1 MTNTGLINSFNEV
14 NSFLIFLRNEYA
26 TAAEAGNLSSGD
38 LTAAVQLNAQASA
51 DAEDAAKDLLE
62 REFEKIQEEVN
73 IDKEILG
80 ALPKNG
86 IRANSKY
93 AQRVEEVAAKYY
105 VYKDKLYDEAKR
117 RYNELYTAK
126 YNTSVNVTDGLDE
139 LEEKIYLLNE
149 YNTAFEKIGL
159 DKDILVLRY
168 YYKKDLGIVNN
179 AVADAIAKFRSVGLQ
194 VTPTDFK
201 YNKYVTEYM
210 TVFLDKLDKDD
221 LNSAEIK
228 TKFEEIYWKCPE
240 IITYIELNLQYIYN
254 QNEKRIEKALEDKKA
269 VLLKQYPKDEVWSK
283 YTQYKTMAME
293 SAANDAQKIVGEFR
307 DRTLRPADFTSEN
320 ISKLVAEYTGQAK
333 ITDNDFEKICDSLVK
348 LKHSIEEYMRY
359 LKFKPI
365 VDEIISIY
373 KEKDKYKNSYTQLRK
388 NIDKDDNKIIKM
400 NFGIFSKNALPKQT
414 EIALQNKELYKEM
427 AKEKVYQTI
436 ATKLTEQ
443 STYYDA
449 INLASSFYEY
459 LFTHLI
465 NKDKTMNDESIVD
478 YIDSLQEFVRWPYF
492 TILNNIKVLEEK
504 DIEFLIKD
512 RYNLLG
518 INLTKDDLEEG
529 KLPKLVETLEKVEKF
544 YYIQKNGIDVD
555 SIEDELELKTVV
567 DSKK

>member
-14 NSFLIFLRNEYA
+14 NNFLIFLRNEYA
-26 TAAEAGNLSSGD
+26 TAAEAGNLTSGD
-38 LTAAVQLNAQASA
+38 LTAAVKMNEQAST
-51 DAEDAAKDLLE
+51 DAEEASKGLTE

-93 AQRVEEVAAKYY
+93 ARRIEEVAAKYY
-105 VYKDKLYDEAKR
+105 VYKDKLYNEAKR
-117 RYNELYTAK
+117 RYDELYTTK
-126 YNTSVNVTDGLDE
+126 YNTSVNVTDELDDLDE
-139 LEEKIYLLNE
+139 KLYLLNE

-179 AVADAIAKFRSVGLQ
+179 AIADAITKFRSVGLQ
-194 VTPTDFK
+194 ITPTDFK
-201 YNKYVTEYM
+201 YNKYVTEYI

-221 LNSAEIK
+221 LNSSEIK

-254 QNEKRIEKALEDKKA
+254 QNEKKIERALDEKKE
-269 VLLKQYPKDEVWSK
+269 VLLKQYPKDEVWNK
-283 YTQYKTMAME
+283 YTQYKTMAIE
-293 SAANDAQKIVGEFR
+293 NSANDAQKIVGEFR
-307 DRTLRPADFTSEN
+307 DKTLRPADFTAEN
-320 ISKLVAEYTGQAK
+320 ISKLVVEYTGQAK
-333 ITDNDFEKICDSLVK
+333 ITDSDFEKICDSLVK
-348 LKHSIEEYMRY
+348 LKHSLEEYMRY

-388 NIDKDDNKIIKM
+388 NIDKDDNRIIKM

-414 EIALQNKELYKEM
+414 ELALQNKELYKQM

-436 ATKLTEQ
+436 ATKLNDQ

-449 INLASSFYEY
+449 IKLASSFYEY

-465 NKDKTMNDESIVD
+465 NKDKTMGDEIIVD
-478 YIDSLQEFVRWPYF
+478 YIDNLQEFAKWPYF
-492 TILNNIKVLEEK
+492 TILNNINILEEK
-504 DIEFLIKD
+504 DIAFLIKD
-512 RYNLLG
+512 RYSLLG
-518 INLTKDDLEEG
+518 INLTKEDLDEG
-529 KLPKLVETLEKVEKF
+529 KLPKIIETLEKVEKF
-544 YYIQKNGIDVD
+544 YYIKKNGIDVD
-555 SIEDELELKTVV
+555 AIEDELELKTVV
-567 DSKK
+567 DSK

>member
-14 NSFLIFLRNEYA
+14 NNFLIFLRNEYA
-26 TAAEAGNLSSGD
+26 TAAEAGNLTSGD
-38 LTAAVQLNAQASA
+38 LTAAVKMNEQAST
-51 DAEDAAKDLLE
+51 DAEEASKGLTE

-93 AQRVEEVAAKYY
+93 ARRIEEVAAKYY
-105 VYKDKLYDEAKR
+105 VYKDKFYNEVKR
-117 RYNELYTAK
+117 RYDELYTTK
-126 YNTSVNVTDGLDE
+126 YNTSVNVTDELDDLDE
-139 LEEKIYLLNE
+139 KLYLLNE

-179 AVADAIAKFRSVGLQ
+179 AIADAITKFRSVGLQ
-194 VTPTDFK
+194 ITPTDFK
-201 YNKYVTEYM
+201 YNKYVTEYI

-221 LNSAEIK
+221 LNSSEIK

-254 QNEKRIEKALEDKKA
+254 QNEKKIERALDEKKE
-269 VLLKQYPKDEVWSK
+269 VLLKQYPKDEVWNK
-283 YTQYKTMAME
+283 YTQYKTMAIE
-293 SAANDAQKIVGEFR
+293 NSANDAQKIVGEFR
-307 DRTLRPADFTSEN
+307 DKTLRPADFTAEN
-320 ISKLVAEYTGQAK
+320 ISKLVVEYTGQAK
-333 ITDNDFEKICDSLVK
+333 ITDSDFEKICDSLVK
-348 LKHSIEEYMRY
+348 LKHSLEEYMRY

-388 NIDKDDNKIIKM
+388 NIDKDDNRIIKM

-414 EIALQNKELYKEM
+414 ELALQNKELYKQM

-436 ATKLTEQ
+436 ATKLNDQ

-449 INLASSFYEY
+449 IKLASSFYEY

-465 NKDKTMNDESIVD
+465 NKDKTMGDEIIVD
-478 YIDSLQEFVRWPYF
+478 YIDNLQEFAKWPYF
-492 TILNNIKVLEEK
+492 TILNNINILEEK
-504 DIEFLIKD
+504 DIAFLIKD
-512 RYNLLG
+512 RYSLLG
-518 INLTKDDLEEG
+518 INLTKEDLDEG
-529 KLPKLVETLEKVEKF
+529 KLPKIIETLEKVEKF
-544 YYIQKNGIDVD
+544 YYIKKNGIDVD
-555 SIEDELELKTVV
+555 AIEDELELKTVV
-567 DSKK
+567 DSK

>member
-14 NSFLIFLRNEYA
+14 NNFLIFLRNEYA
-26 TAAEAGNLSSGD
+26 TAAEAGNLTSGD
-38 LTAAVQLNAQASA
+38 LTAAVKMNEQAST
-51 DAEDAAKDLLE
+51 DAEEASKGLTE

-93 AQRVEEVAAKYY
+93 AQRIEEVAAKYY
-105 VYKDKLYDEAKR
+105 VYKDKFYNEAKR
-117 RYNELYTAK
+117 RYDEYYATK
-126 YNTSVNVTDGLDE
+126 YNTSVNVTDELDDLDE
-139 LEEKIYLLNE
+139 KLYLLNE

-179 AVADAIAKFRSVGLQ
+179 AIADAITKFRSVGLQ
-194 VTPTDFK
+194 ITPTDFK
-201 YNKYVTEYM
+201 YNKYVTEYI

-221 LNSAEIK
+221 LNSSEIK

-254 QNEKRIEKALEDKKA
+254 QNEKKIERALDEKKE
-269 VLLKQYPKDEVWSK
+269 VLLKQYPKDEVWNK
-283 YTQYKTMAME
+283 YTQYKTMAIE
-293 SAANDAQKIVGEFR
+293 NSANDAQKIVGEFR
-307 DRTLRPADFTSEN
+307 DKTLRPADFTAEN
-320 ISKLVAEYTGQAK
+320 ISKLVVEYTGQAK
-333 ITDNDFEKICDSLVK
+333 ITDSDFEKICDSLVK
-348 LKHSIEEYMRY
+348 LKHSLEEYMRY

-388 NIDKDDNKIIKM
+388 NIDKDDNRIIKM

-414 EIALQNKELYKEM
+414 ELALQNKELYKQM

-436 ATKLTEQ
+436 ATKLNDQ

-449 INLASSFYEY
+449 IKLASSFYEY

-465 NKDKTMNDESIVD
+465 NKDKTMGDEIIVD
-478 YIDSLQEFVRWPYF
+478 YIDNLQEFAKWPYF
-492 TILNNIKVLEEK
+492 TILNNINILEEK
-504 DIEFLIKD
+504 DIAFLIKD
-512 RYNLLG
+512 RYSLLG
-518 INLTKDDLEEG
+518 INLTKEDLDEG
-529 KLPKLVETLEKVEKF
+529 KLPKIIETLEKVEKF
-544 YYIQKNGIDVD
+544 YYIKKNGIDVD
-555 SIEDELELKTVV
+555 AIEDELELKTVV
-567 DSKK
+567 DSK

>member
-1 MTNTGLINSFNEV
+1 M
-14 NSFLIFLRNEYA
+14 
-26 TAAEAGNLSSGD
+26 
-38 LTAAVQLNAQASA
+38 
-51 DAEDAAKDLLE
+51 
-62 REFEKIQEEVN
+62 
-73 IDKEILG
+73 
-80 ALPKNG
+80 
-86 IRANSKY
+86 
-93 AQRVEEVAAKYY
+93 
-105 VYKDKLYDEAKR
+105 
-117 RYNELYTAK
+117 
-126 YNTSVNVTDGLDE
+126 
-139 LEEKIYLLNE
+139 
-149 YNTAFEKIGL
+149 
-159 DKDILVLRY
+159 
-168 YYKKDLGIVNN
+168 
-179 AVADAIAKFRSVGLQ
+179 
-194 VTPTDFK
+194 
-201 YNKYVTEYM
+201 
-210 TVFLDKLDKDD
+210 
-221 LNSAEIK
+221 
-228 TKFEEIYWKCPE
+228 
-240 IITYIELNLQYIYN
+240 
-254 QNEKRIEKALEDKKA
+254 
-269 VLLKQYPKDEVWSK
+269 LLKQYPKDEVWSK

-333 ITDNDFEKICDSLVK
+333 ITDNDFEKICDSLIK

>member
-14 NSFLIFLRNEYA
+14 NNFLIFLRNEYA
-26 TAAEAGNLSSGD
+26 TAAEAGNLTSGD
-38 LTAAVQLNAQASA
+38 LTAAVKMNEQAST
-51 DAEDAAKDLLE
+51 DAEEASKGLTE

-93 AQRVEEVAAKYY
+93 AQRIEEVAAKYY
-105 VYKDKLYDEAKR
+105 VYKDKFYNEAKR
-117 RYNELYTAK
+117 RYDELYTTK
-126 YNTSVNVTDGLDE
+126 YNTSVNVTDELDDLDE
-139 LEEKIYLLNE
+139 KLYLLNE

-179 AVADAIAKFRSVGLQ
+179 AIADAITKFRSVGLQ
-194 VTPTDFK
+194 ITPTDFK
-201 YNKYVTEYM
+201 YNKYVTEYI

-221 LNSAEIK
+221 LNSSEIK

-254 QNEKRIEKALEDKKA
+254 QNEKKIERALDEKKE
-269 VLLKQYPKDEVWSK
+269 VLLKQYPKDEVWNK
-283 YTQYKTMAME
+283 YTQYKTMAIE
-293 SAANDAQKIVGEFR
+293 NSANDAQKIVGEFR
-307 DRTLRPADFTSEN
+307 DKTLRPADFTAEN
-320 ISKLVAEYTGQAK
+320 ISKLVVEYTGQAK
-333 ITDNDFEKICDSLVK
+333 ITDSDFEKICDSLVK
-348 LKHSIEEYMRY
+348 LKHSLEEYMRY

-388 NIDKDDNKIIKM
+388 NIDKDDNRIIKM

-414 EIALQNKELYKEM
+414 ELALQNKELYKQM

-436 ATKLTEQ
+436 ATKLNDQ

-449 INLASSFYEY
+449 IKLASSFYEY

-465 NKDKTMNDESIVD
+465 NKDKTMGDEIIVD
-478 YIDSLQEFVRWPYF
+478 YIDNLQEFAKWPYF
-492 TILNNIKVLEEK
+492 TILNNINILEEK
-504 DIEFLIKD
+504 DIAFLIKD
-512 RYNLLG
+512 RYSLLG
-518 INLTKDDLEEG
+518 INLTKEDLDEG
-529 KLPKLVETLEKVEKF
+529 KLPKIIETLEKVEKF
-544 YYIQKNGIDVD
+544 YYIKKNGIDVD
-555 SIEDELELKTVV
+555 AIEDELELKTVV
-567 DSKK
+567 DSK

>member
-14 NSFLIFLRNEYA
+14 NNFLIFLRNEYA
-26 TAAEAGNLSSGD
+26 TAAEAGNLTSGD
-38 LTAAVQLNAQASA
+38 LTAAVKMNEQAST
-51 DAEDAAKDLLE
+51 DAEEASKGLTE

-93 AQRVEEVAAKYY
+93 AQRIEEVAAKYY
-105 VYKDKLYDEAKR
+105 VYKDKFYNEAKR
-117 RYNELYTAK
+117 RYDEYYATK
-126 YNTSVNVTDGLDE
+126 YNTSVNVTDELDDLDE
-139 LEEKIYLLNE
+139 KLYLLNE

-179 AVADAIAKFRSVGLQ
+179 AIADAITKFRSVGLQ
-194 VTPTDFK
+194 ITPTDFK
-201 YNKYVTEYM
+201 YNKYVTEYI

-221 LNSAEIK
+221 LNSSEIK

-254 QNEKRIEKALEDKKA
+254 QNEKKIERALDEKKE
-269 VLLKQYPKDEVWSK
+269 VLLKQYPKDEVWNK
-283 YTQYKTMAME
+283 YTQYKTMAIE
-293 SAANDAQKIVGEFR
+293 NSANDAQKIVGEFR
-307 DRTLRPADFTSEN
+307 DKTLRPADFTAEN
-320 ISKLVAEYTGQAK
+320 ISKLVVEYTGQAK
-333 ITDNDFEKICDSLVK
+333 ITDSDFEKICDSLVK
-348 LKHSIEEYMRY
+348 LKHSLEEYMRY

-388 NIDKDDNKIIKM
+388 NIDKDDNRIIKM

-414 EIALQNKELYKEM
+414 ELALQNKELYKQM

-436 ATKLTEQ
+436 ATKLNDQ

-449 INLASSFYEY
+449 IKLASSFYEY

-465 NKDKTMNDESIVD
+465 NKDKTMGDEIIVD
-478 YIDSLQEFVRWPYF
+478 YIDNLQEFAKWPYF
-492 TILNNIKVLEEK
+492 TILNNINILEEK
-504 DIEFLIKD
+504 DIAFLIKD
-512 RYNLLG
+512 RYSLLG
-518 INLTKDDLEEG
+518 INLTKEDLDEG
-529 KLPKLVETLEKVEKF
+529 KLPKIIETLEKVEKF
-544 YYIQKNGIDVD
+544 YYIKKNGI
-555 SIEDELELKTVV
+555 EELKNETY
-567 DSKK
+567 

>member
-14 NSFLIFLRNEYA
+14 NNFLIFLRNEYA
-26 TAAEAGNLSSGD
+26 TAAEAGNLTSGD
-38 LTAAVQLNAQASA
+38 LTAAVKMNEQAST
-51 DAEDAAKDLLE
+51 DAEEASKGLTE

-93 AQRVEEVAAKYY
+93 AQRIEEVAAKYY
-105 VYKDKLYDEAKR
+105 VYKDKFYNEVKR
-117 RYNELYTAK
+117 RYDELYTTK
-126 YNTSVNVTDGLDE
+126 YNTSVNVTDELDDLDE
-139 LEEKIYLLNE
+139 KLYLLNE

-179 AVADAIAKFRSVGLQ
+179 AIADAITKFRSVGLQ
-194 VTPTDFK
+194 ITPTDFK
-201 YNKYVTEYM
+201 YNKYVTEYI

-221 LNSAEIK
+221 LNSSEIK

-254 QNEKRIEKALEDKKA
+254 QNEKKIERALDEKKE
-269 VLLKQYPKDEVWSK
+269 VLLKQYPKDEVWNK
-283 YTQYKTMAME
+283 YTQYKTMAIE
-293 SAANDAQKIVGEFR
+293 NSANDAQKIVGEFR
-307 DRTLRPADFTSEN
+307 DKTLRPADFTAEN
-320 ISKLVAEYTGQAK
+320 ISKLVVEYTGQAK
-333 ITDNDFEKICDSLVK
+333 ITDSDFEKICDSLVK
-348 LKHSIEEYMRY
+348 LKHSLEEYMRY

-373 KEKDKYKNSYTQLRK
+373 KEKDKYKTSYTQLRK
-388 NIDKDDNKIIKM
+388 NIDKDDNRIIKM

-414 EIALQNKELYKEM
+414 ELALQNKELYKQM

-436 ATKLTEQ
+436 ATKLNDQ

-449 INLASSFYEY
+449 IKLASSFYEY

-465 NKDKTMNDESIVD
+465 NKDKTMGDEIIVD
-478 YIDSLQEFVRWPYF
+478 YIDNLQEFAKWPYF
-492 TILNNIKVLEEK
+492 TILNNINILEEK
-504 DIEFLIKD
+504 DIAFLIKD
-512 RYNLLG
+512 RYSLLG
-518 INLTKDDLEEG
+518 INLTKEDLDEG
-529 KLPKLVETLEKVEKF
+529 KLPKIIETLEKVEKF
-544 YYIQKNGIDVD
+544 YYIKKNGIDVD
-555 SIEDELELKTVV
+555 AIEDELELKTVV
-567 DSKK
+567 DSK

>member
-14 NSFLIFLRNEYA
+14 NNFLIFLRNEYA
-26 TAAEAGNLSSGD
+26 TAAEAGNLTSGD
-38 LTAAVQLNAQASA
+38 LTAAVKMNEQASA
-51 DAEDAAKDLLE
+51 DAEEASKGLTE

-93 AQRVEEVAAKYY
+93 AQRIEEVAAKYY
-105 VYKDKLYDEAKR
+105 VYKDKFYNEAKR
-117 RYNELYTAK
+117 RYDELYATK
-126 YNTSVNVTDGLDE
+126 YNTSVNVTDELDD
-139 LEEKIYLLNE
+139 LDDKLYLLNE

-168 YYKKDLGIVNN
+168 YYKKDLGIVDN
-179 AVADAIAKFRSVGLQ
+179 AIADAITKFRSVGLQ
-194 VTPTDFK
+194 ITPTDFK
-201 YNKYVTEYM
+201 YNKFVTEYI

-221 LNSAEIK
+221 LNSSEIK

-254 QNEKRIEKALEDKKA
+254 QNEKKIERALDEKKEL
-269 VLLKQYPKDEVWSK
+269 LLKQYPKDEVWNK
-283 YTQYKTMAME
+283 YIQYKTMAIE
-293 SAANDAQKIVGEFR
+293 NSANDAQKIVGEFR
-307 DRTLRPADFTSEN
+307 DKTLRPADFTAEN
-320 ISKLVAEYTGQAK
+320 ISKLVMEYTGQAK
-333 ITDNDFEKICDSLVK
+333 ITDSDFEKICDSLIK
-348 LKHSIEEYMRY
+348 LKHSLEEYMRY

-373 KEKDKYKNSYTQLRK
+373 KEKDKYKTSYTQLRK
-388 NIDKDDNKIIKM
+388 NIEKDDNRIIKM

-414 EIALQNKELYKEM
+414 ELALQNKELYKQM

-436 ATKLTEQ
+436 ATKLNDQ

-449 INLASSFYEY
+449 IKLASSFYEY

-465 NKDKTMNDESIVD
+465 NKDKTMSDEIIVD
-478 YIDSLQEFVRWPYF
+478 YIDDLQEFAKWPYF
-492 TILNNIKVLEEK
+492 TILNNINILEEK
-504 DIEFLIKD
+504 DIAFLIKD
-512 RYNLLG
+512 RYSLLG
-518 INLTKDDLEEG
+518 INLTKEDLDEG
-529 KLPKLVETLEKVEKF
+529 KLPKIIETLEKVEKF
-544 YYIQKNGIDVD
+544 YYIKKNGIDVD
-555 SIEDELELKTVV
+555 AIEDELELKTVV
-567 DSKK
+567 DSK

>member
-1 MTNTGLINSFNEV
+1 
-14 NSFLIFLRNEYA
+14 
-26 TAAEAGNLSSGD
+26 
-38 LTAAVQLNAQASA
+38 
-51 DAEDAAKDLLE
+51 
-62 REFEKIQEEVN
+62 
-73 IDKEILG
+73 
-80 ALPKNG
+80 
-86 IRANSKY
+86 
-93 AQRVEEVAAKYY
+93 
-105 VYKDKLYDEAKR
+105 
-117 RYNELYTAK
+117 
-126 YNTSVNVTDGLDE
+126 
-139 LEEKIYLLNE
+139 
-149 YNTAFEKIGL
+149 
-159 DKDILVLRY
+159 
-168 YYKKDLGIVNN
+168 
-179 AVADAIAKFRSVGLQ
+179 
-194 VTPTDFK
+194 
-201 YNKYVTEYM
+201 
-210 TVFLDKLDKDD
+210 
-221 LNSAEIK
+221 
-228 TKFEEIYWKCPE
+228 
-240 IITYIELNLQYIYN
+240 
-254 QNEKRIEKALEDKKA
+254 
-269 VLLKQYPKDEVWSK
+269 
-283 YTQYKTMAME
+283 
-293 SAANDAQKIVGEFR
+293 
-307 DRTLRPADFTSEN
+307 
-320 ISKLVAEYTGQAK
+320 
-333 ITDNDFEKICDSLVK
+333 
-348 LKHSIEEYMRY
+348 
-359 LKFKPI
+359 
-365 VDEIISIY
+365 
-373 KEKDKYKNSYTQLRK
+373 
-388 NIDKDDNKIIKM
+388 M

>member
-14 NSFLIFLRNEYA
+14 NNFLIFLRNEYA
-26 TAAEAGNLSSGD
+26 TAAEAGNLTSGD
-38 LTAAVQLNAQASA
+38 LTAAVKMNEQAST
-51 DAEDAAKDLLE
+51 DAEEASKGLTE

-93 AQRVEEVAAKYY
+93 AQRIEEVAAKYY
-105 VYKDKLYDEAKR
+105 VYKDKFYKEAKR
-117 RYNELYTAK
+117 RYDELYATK
-126 YNTSVNVTDGLDE
+126 YNTSVNVTDELDD
-139 LEEKIYLLNE
+139 LDDKLYLLNE

-179 AVADAIAKFRSVGLQ
+179 AIADAITKFRSVGLQ
-194 VTPTDFK
+194 ITPTDFK
-201 YNKYVTEYM
+201 YNKYVTEYI

-221 LNSAEIK
+221 LNSSEIK

-254 QNEKRIEKALEDKKA
+254 QNEKKIERALDEKKE
-269 VLLKQYPKDEVWSK
+269 VLLKQYPKDEVWNK
-283 YTQYKTMAME
+283 YTQYKTMAIE
-293 SAANDAQKIVGEFR
+293 NSANDAQKIVGEFR
-307 DRTLRPADFTSEN
+307 DKTLRPADFTAEN
-320 ISKLVAEYTGQAK
+320 ISKLVVEYTGQAK
-333 ITDNDFEKICDSLVK
+333 ITDSDFEKICDSLVK
-348 LKHSIEEYMRY
+348 LKHSLEEYMRY

-388 NIDKDDNKIIKM
+388 NIDKDDNRIIKM

-414 EIALQNKELYKEM
+414 ELALQNKELYKQM

-436 ATKLTEQ
+436 ATKLNDQ

-449 INLASSFYEY
+449 IKLASSFYEY

-465 NKDKTMNDESIVD
+465 NKDKTMGDEIIVD
-478 YIDSLQEFVRWPYF
+478 YIDNLQEFAKWPYF
-492 TILNNIKVLEEK
+492 TILNNINILEEK
-504 DIEFLIKD
+504 DIAFLIKD
-512 RYNLLG
+512 RYSLLG
-518 INLTKDDLEEG
+518 INLTKEDLDEG
-529 KLPKLVETLEKVEKF
+529 KLPKIIETVEKVEKF
-544 YYIQKNGIDVD
+544 YYIKKNGIDVD
-555 SIEDELELKTVV
+555 AIEDELELKTVV
-567 DSKK
+567 DSK

>member
-14 NSFLIFLRNEYA
+14 NNFLIFLRNEYA
-26 TAAEAGNLSSGD
+26 TAAEAGNLTSGD
-38 LTAAVQLNAQASA
+38 LTAAVKMNEQAST
-51 DAEDAAKDLLE
+51 DAEEASKGLTE

-93 AQRVEEVAAKYY
+93 AQRIEEVAAKYY
-105 VYKDKLYDEAKR
+105 VYKDKFYKEAKR
-117 RYNELYTAK
+117 RYDELYATK
-126 YNTSVNVTDGLDE
+126 YNTSVNVTDELDD
-139 LEEKIYLLNE
+139 LDDKLYLLNE

-179 AVADAIAKFRSVGLQ
+179 AIADAITKFRSVGLQ
-194 VTPTDFK
+194 ITPTDFK
-201 YNKYVTEYM
+201 YNKYVTEYI

-221 LNSAEIK
+221 LNSSEIK

-254 QNEKRIEKALEDKKA
+254 QNEKKIERALDEKKE
-269 VLLKQYPKDEVWSK
+269 VLLKQYPKDEVWNK
-283 YTQYKTMAME
+283 YTQYKTMAIE
-293 SAANDAQKIVGEFR
+293 NSANDAQKIVGEFR
-307 DRTLRPADFTSEN
+307 DKTLRPADFTAEN
-320 ISKLVAEYTGQAK
+320 ISKLVAEYTGQVK
-333 ITDNDFEKICDSLVK
+333 ITDSDFEKICDSLVK
-348 LKHSIEEYMRY
+348 LKHSLEEYMRY

-388 NIDKDDNKIIKM
+388 NIDKDDNRIIKM

-414 EIALQNKELYKEM
+414 ELALQNKELYKQM

-436 ATKLTEQ
+436 ATKLNDQ

-449 INLASSFYEY
+449 IKLASSFYEY

-465 NKDKTMNDESIVD
+465 NKDKTMGDEIIVD
-478 YIDSLQEFVRWPYF
+478 YIDNLQEFAKWPYF
-492 TILNNIKVLEEK
+492 TILNNINILEEK
-504 DIEFLIKD
+504 DIAFLIKD
-512 RYNLLG
+512 RYSLLG
-518 INLTKDDLEEG
+518 INLTKEDLDEG
-529 KLPKLVETLEKVEKF
+529 KLPKIIETLEKVEKF
-544 YYIQKNGIDVD
+544 YYIKKNGIDVD
-555 SIEDELELKTVV
+555 AIEDELELKTVV
-567 DSKK
+567 DSK

>member
-14 NSFLIFLRNEYA
+14 NNFLIFLRNEYA
-26 TAAEAGNLSSGD
+26 TAAEAGNLTSGD
-38 LTAAVQLNAQASA
+38 LTAAVKMNEQASA
-51 DAEDAAKDLLE
+51 DAEEASKGLTE

-93 AQRVEEVAAKYY
+93 AQRIEEVAAKYY
-105 VYKDKLYDEAKR
+105 VYKDKFYNEAKR
-117 RYNELYTAK
+117 RYDELYTTK
-126 YNTSVNVTDGLDE
+126 YNTSVNVTDELDDLDE
-139 LEEKIYLLNE
+139 KLYLLNE

-179 AVADAIAKFRSVGLQ
+179 AIADAITKFRSVGLQ
-194 VTPTDFK
+194 ITPTDFK
-201 YNKYVTEYM
+201 YNKYVTEYI

-221 LNSAEIK
+221 LNSSEIK

-254 QNEKRIEKALEDKKA
+254 QNEKKIERALDEKKE
-269 VLLKQYPKDEVWSK
+269 VLLKQYPKDEVWNK
-283 YTQYKTMAME
+283 YTQYKTMAIE
-293 SAANDAQKIVGEFR
+293 NSANDAQKIVGEFR
-307 DRTLRPADFTSEN
+307 DKTLRPADFTAEN
-320 ISKLVAEYTGQAK
+320 ISKLVVEYTGQAK
-333 ITDNDFEKICDSLVK
+333 ITDSDFEKICDSLVK
-348 LKHSIEEYMRY
+348 LKHSLEEYMRY

-373 KEKDKYKNSYTQLRK
+373 KEKDKYKTSYTQLRK
-388 NIDKDDNKIIKM
+388 NIDKDDNRIIKM

-414 EIALQNKELYKEM
+414 ELALQNKELYKQM

-436 ATKLTEQ
+436 ATKLNDQ

-449 INLASSFYEY
+449 IKLASSFYEY

-465 NKDKTMNDESIVD
+465 NKDKTMGDEIIVD
-478 YIDSLQEFVRWPYF
+478 YIDNLQEFAKWPYF
-492 TILNNIKVLEEK
+492 TILNNINILEEK
-504 DIEFLIKD
+504 DIAFLIKD
-512 RYNLLG
+512 RYSLLG
-518 INLTKDDLEEG
+518 INLTKEDLDEG
-529 KLPKLVETLEKVEKF
+529 KLPKIIETLEKVEKF
-544 YYIQKNGIDVD
+544 YYIKKNGIDVD
-555 SIEDELELKTVV
+555 AIEDELELKTVV
-567 DSKK
+567 DSK

>member
-14 NSFLIFLRNEYA
+14 NNFLIFLRNEYA
-26 TAAEAGNLSSGD
+26 TAAEAGNLTSGD
-38 LTAAVQLNAQASA
+38 LTAAVKMNEQAST
-51 DAEDAAKDLLE
+51 DAEEASKGLTE

-93 AQRVEEVAAKYY
+93 AQRIEEVAAKYY
-105 VYKDKLYDEAKR
+105 VYKDKFYNEAKR
-117 RYNELYTAK
+117 RYDELYTTK
-126 YNTSVNVTDGLDE
+126 YNTSVNVTDELDDLDE
-139 LEEKIYLLNE
+139 KLYLLNE

-179 AVADAIAKFRSVGLQ
+179 AIADAITKFRSVGLQ
-194 VTPTDFK
+194 ITPTDFK
-201 YNKYVTEYM
+201 YNKYVTEYI

-221 LNSAEIK
+221 LNSSEIK

-254 QNEKRIEKALEDKKA
+254 QNEKKIERALDEKKE
-269 VLLKQYPKDEVWSK
+269 VLLKQYPKDEVWNK
-283 YTQYKTMAME
+283 YTQYKTMAIE
-293 SAANDAQKIVGEFR
+293 NSANDAQKIVGEFR
-307 DRTLRPADFTSEN
+307 DKTLRPADFTAEN
-320 ISKLVAEYTGQAK
+320 ISKLVAEYTGQVK
-333 ITDNDFEKICDSLVK
+333 ITDSDFEKICDSLVK
-348 LKHSIEEYMRY
+348 LKHSLEEYMRY

-388 NIDKDDNKIIKM
+388 NIDKDDNRIIKM

-414 EIALQNKELYKEM
+414 ELALQNKELYKQM

-436 ATKLTEQ
+436 ATKLNDQ

-449 INLASSFYEY
+449 IKLASSF
-459 LFTHLI
+459 
-465 NKDKTMNDESIVD
+465 
-478 YIDSLQEFVRWPYF
+478 
-492 TILNNIKVLEEK
+492 
-504 DIEFLIKD
+504 
-512 RYNLLG
+512 
-518 INLTKDDLEEG
+518 
-529 KLPKLVETLEKVEKF
+529 
-544 YYIQKNGIDVD
+544 
-555 SIEDELELKTVV
+555 
-567 DSKK
+567 

>member
-1 MTNTGLINSFNEV
+1 M
-14 NSFLIFLRNEYA
+14 
-26 TAAEAGNLSSGD
+26 
-38 LTAAVQLNAQASA
+38 NAQASA

-139 LEEKIYLLNE
+139 LEEKLYLLNE

-283 YTQYKTMAME
+283 YTQYKKMSME

-320 ISKLVAEYTGQAK
+320 ISKLVAEYTGQVK

-478 YIDSLQEFVRWPYF
+478 YMDSLQESVRWPYF

>member
-14 NSFLIFLRNEYA
+14 NNFLIFLRNEYA
-26 TAAEAGNLSSGD
+26 TAAEAGNLTSGD
-38 LTAAVQLNAQASA
+38 LTAAVKMNEQAST
-51 DAEDAAKDLLE
+51 DAEEASKGLTE

-93 AQRVEEVAAKYY
+93 AQRIEEVAAKYY
-105 VYKDKLYDEAKR
+105 VYKDKFYNEAKR
-117 RYNELYTAK
+117 RYDELYTTK
-126 YNTSVNVTDGLDE
+126 YNTSVNVTDELDDLDE
-139 LEEKIYLLNE
+139 KLYLLNE

-179 AVADAIAKFRSVGLQ
+179 AIADAITKFRSVGLQ
-194 VTPTDFK
+194 ITPTDFK
-201 YNKYVTEYM
+201 YNKYVTEYI

-221 LNSAEIK
+221 LNSSEIK

-254 QNEKRIEKALEDKKA
+254 QNEKKIERALDEKKE
-269 VLLKQYPKDEVWSK
+269 VLLKQYPKDEVWNK
-283 YTQYKTMAME
+283 YTQYKTMAIE
-293 SAANDAQKIVGEFR
+293 NSANDAQKIVGEFR
-307 DRTLRPADFTSEN
+307 DKTLRPADFTAEN
-320 ISKLVAEYTGQAK
+320 ISKLVAEYTGQVK
-333 ITDNDFEKICDSLVK
+333 ITDSDFEKICDSLVK
-348 LKHSIEEYMRY
+348 LKHSLEEYMRY

-388 NIDKDDNKIIKM
+388 NIDKDDNRIIKM

-414 EIALQNKELYKEM
+414 ELALQNKELYKQM

-436 ATKLTEQ
+436 ATKLNDQ

-449 INLASSFYEY
+449 IKLASSFYEY

-465 NKDKTMNDESIVD
+465 NKDKTMGDEIIVD
-478 YIDSLQEFVRWPYF
+478 YIDNLQEFAKWPYF
-492 TILNNIKVLEEK
+492 TILNNINILEEK
-504 DIEFLIKD
+504 DIAFLIKD
-512 RYNLLG
+512 RYSLLG
-518 INLTKDDLEEG
+518 INLTKEDLDEG
-529 KLPKLVETLEKVEKF
+529 KLPKIIETLEKVEKF
-544 YYIQKNGIDVD
+544 YYIKKNGIDVD
-555 SIEDELELKTVV
+555 AIEDELELKTVV
-567 DSKK
+567 DSK

>member
-14 NSFLIFLRNEYA
+14 NNFLIFLRNEYA
-26 TAAEAGNLSSGD
+26 TAAEAGNLTSGD
-38 LTAAVQLNAQASA
+38 LTAAVKMNEQAST
-51 DAEDAAKDLLE
+51 DAEEASKGLTE

-93 AQRVEEVAAKYY
+93 AQRIEEVAAKYY
-105 VYKDKLYDEAKR
+105 VYKDKFYKEAKR
-117 RYNELYTAK
+117 RYDELYATK
-126 YNTSVNVTDGLDE
+126 YNTSVNVTDELDD
-139 LEEKIYLLNE
+139 LDDKLYLLNE

-179 AVADAIAKFRSVGLQ
+179 AIADAITKFRSVGLQ
-194 VTPTDFK
+194 ITPTDFK
-201 YNKYVTEYM
+201 YNKYVTEYI

-221 LNSAEIK
+221 LNSSEIK

-254 QNEKRIEKALEDKKA
+254 QNEKKIERALDEKKE
-269 VLLKQYPKDEVWSK
+269 VLLKQYPKDEVWNK
-283 YTQYKTMAME
+283 YTQYKTMAIE
-293 SAANDAQKIVGEFR
+293 NSANDAQKIVGEFR
-307 DRTLRPADFTSEN
+307 DKTLRPADFTAEN
-320 ISKLVAEYTGQAK
+320 ISKLVVEYTGQAK
-333 ITDNDFEKICDSLVK
+333 ITDSDFEKICDSLVK
-348 LKHSIEEYMRY
+348 LKHSLEEYMRY

-388 NIDKDDNKIIKM
+388 NIDKDDNRIIKM

-414 EIALQNKELYKEM
+414 ELALQNKELYKQM

-436 ATKLTEQ
+436 ATKLNDQ

-449 INLASSFYEY
+449 IKLASSFYEY

-465 NKDKTMNDESIVD
+465 NKDKTMGDEIIVD
-478 YIDSLQEFVRWPYF
+478 YIDNLQEFAKWPYF
-492 TILNNIKVLEEK
+492 TILNNINILEEK
-504 DIEFLIKD
+504 DIAFLIKD
-512 RYNLLG
+512 RYSLLG
-518 INLTKDDLEEG
+518 INLTKEDLDEG
-529 KLPKLVETLEKVEKF
+529 KLPKIIETLEKVEKF
-544 YYIQKNGIDVD
+544 YYIKKNGIDVD
-555 SIEDELELKTVV
+555 AIEDELELKTVV
-567 DSKK
+567 DSK

>member
-14 NSFLIFLRNEYA
+14 NNFLIFLRNEYA
-26 TAAEAGNLSSGD
+26 TAAEAGNLTSGD
-38 LTAAVQLNAQASA
+38 LTAAVKMNEQAST
-51 DAEDAAKDLLE
+51 DAEEASKGLTE

-93 AQRVEEVAAKYY
+93 AQRIEEVAAKYY
-105 VYKDKLYDEAKR
+105 VYKDKFYKEAKR
-117 RYNELYTAK
+117 RYDELYATK
-126 YNTSVNVTDGLDE
+126 YNTSVNVTDELDD
-139 LEEKIYLLNE
+139 LDDKLYLLNE

-179 AVADAIAKFRSVGLQ
+179 AIADAITKFRSVGLQ
-194 VTPTDFK
+194 ITPTDFK
-201 YNKYVTEYM
+201 YNKYVTEYI

-221 LNSAEIK
+221 LNSSEIK

-254 QNEKRIEKALEDKKA
+254 QNEKKIERALDEKKE
-269 VLLKQYPKDEVWSK
+269 VLLKQYPKDEVWNK
-283 YTQYKTMAME
+283 YTQYKTMAIE
-293 SAANDAQKIVGEFR
+293 NSANDAQKIVGEFR
-307 DRTLRPADFTSEN
+307 DKTLRPADFTAEN
-320 ISKLVAEYTGQAK
+320 ISKLVVEYTGQAK
-333 ITDNDFEKICDSLVK
+333 ITDSDFEKICDSLVK
-348 LKHSIEEYMRY
+348 LKHSLEEYMRY

-388 NIDKDDNKIIKM
+388 NIDKDDNRIIKM

-414 EIALQNKELYKEM
+414 ELALQNKELYKQM

-436 ATKLTEQ
+436 ATKLNDQ

-449 INLASSFYEY
+449 IKLASSFYEY

-465 NKDKTMNDESIVD
+465 NKDKTMGDEIIVD
-478 YIDSLQEFVRWPYF
+478 YIDNLQEFAKWPYF
-492 TILNNIKVLEEK
+492 TILNNINILEEK
-504 DIEFLIKD
+504 DIAFLIKD
-512 RYNLLG
+512 RYSLLG
-518 INLTKDDLEEG
+518 INLTKEDLDEG
-529 KLPKLVETLEKVEKF
+529 KLPKIIETLEKVEKF
-544 YYIQKNGIDVD
+544 YYIKKNGIDVD
-555 SIEDELELKTVV
+555 AKS
-567 DSKK
+567 